1 MILVLSCF
9 DLAVVTIT
17 HPLLIT
23 STIYYSFEDV
33 RRQNETWENIRIFVS
48 FMLSG
53 VSLTALLTLNG
64 ERFLA
69 LTCPYFH
76 QRSVTKTKLVYF
88 QAFSAM
94 IVIGVAP
101 LIFSSKTAVAFNI
114 FIALALSLLL
124 FIFVCGNYKLL
135 IIAKSKR
142 RESRIAP
149 STVKTTDS
157 NRKSRILNLK
167 NISTCSLAVG
177 CYFVCSAPQVL
188 FSFFRF
194 KLGTRAVNDQ
204 FLMLFLL
211 WSNTFVSINSTLNSL
226 IFFWRNSIL
235 RREGTKLINVF
246 RGHIFIK
253 FS

>member
-1 MILVLSCF
+1 MVAGIFFNSVVIISLWKSRQLRNKLCYFMILVLSCF

-94 IVIGVAP
+94 IVTP
-101 LIFSSKTAVAFNI
+101 
-114 FIALALSLLL
+114 
-124 FIFVCGNYKLL
+124 
-135 IIAKSKR
+135 
-142 RESRIAP
+142 
-149 STVKTTDS
+149 
-157 NRKSRILNLK
+157 
-167 NISTCSLAVG
+167 
-177 CYFVCSAPQVL
+177 CSATDIQQQN
-188 FSFFRF
+188 SCRF
-194 KLGTRAVNDQ
+194 
-204 FLMLFLL
+204 
-211 WSNTFVSINSTLNSL
+211 
-226 IFFWRNSIL
+226 
-235 RREGTKLINVF
+235 
-246 RGHIFIK
+246 
-253 FS
+253 